1 MLSDGKSWLDVY
13 LEYTA
18 NQEAPTIFHKYVGI
32 FLLAAVTQR
41 KVWLDRGSYQ
51 IYPNFYLFFVA
62 DSGGCRKSVANGIG
76 IELLHEVNHRLGK
89 NAYAQNL
96 SIFHERLTLEGLMDQ
111 LNKVIIVPPEWQI
124 PFDKRNSTKTIAN
137 GSAIIVADELTNLF
151 NSSAYS
157 KDLLA
162 FFTAAYTCKSNLS
175 FLTRNHGNCQV
186 RNPFINILAATTPD
200 QFGVAIPEDAKKSGF
215 LGRTLVITSKGTGN
229 RISYPTLRMDLQEF
243 LLEYLIK
250 VSQVYGKM
258 VMEPDA
264 EIYFNEWYQNLPFEL
279 PPGMLAAFYQRIHDH
294 IFRVAMILSL
304 AESTKLIIRKKH
316 LEMAMEMI
324 YSAAQDMEHAMR
336 YVGGS
341 KDLLA
346 KDDLLEDIQKT
357 KKEGMLHT
365 DIIKK
370 YHRKFS
376 SFVEL
381 KMALDTLQEG
391 RMIVAATK
399 NNGLYY
405 TAWEY
410 MEGKDKKKY

>member
-1 MLSDGKSWLDVY
+1 MLKDGKSWIDIY

-18 NQEAPTIFHKYVGI
+18 NQEAPTIFHKYVGL

-76 IELLHEVNHRLGK
+76 IDLLHEVNNRLH
-89 NAYAQNL
+89 NDTYAQTL

-111 LNKVIIVPPEWQI
+111 LNKVIVVPPNWQV
-124 PFDKRNSTKTIAN
+124 PLKDSNSTKTIPN
-137 GSAIIVADELTNLF
+137 GSAVIVADELTNLF
-151 NSSAYS
+151 NSAAYCR
-157 KDLLA
+157 DLLA

-175 FLTRNHGNCQV
+175 FLTRNHGNCQI
-186 RNPFINILAATTPD
+186 RNPFISILAATTPD
-200 QFGVAIPEDAKKSGF
+200 QFAVAIPEDAKKSGF
-215 LGRTLVITSKGTGN
+215 LGRTLIITSKGTGT
-229 RISYPTLRMDLQEF
+229 RISYPTLRLDLQEF

-258 VMEPDA
+258 EMEKDA
-264 EIYFNEWYQNLPFEL
+264 ENYFNSWYETLSFDLPN
-279 PPGMLAAFYQRIHDH
+279 GMLSAFYQRIHDH
-294 IFRVAMILSL
+294 VFRVSIILSL
-304 AESTKLIIRKKH
+304 AQSLNLKITKNHI
-316 LEMAMEMI
+316 ETAMEMI
-324 YSAAQDMEHAMR
+324 FSAAKDMEQAMR
-336 YVGGS
+336 YIGGS

-346 KDDLLEDIQKT
+346 KDDLFEDILKT

-370 YHRKFS
+370 YHRRFS

-381 KMALDTLQEG
+381 KMTLDTLQEG
-391 RMIVAATK
+391 QMIVAGTK
-399 NNGLYY
+399 MNGIYY
-405 TAWEY
+405 TAMEY
-410 MEGKDKKKY
+410 VEKKDRKK